1 MARSMTGYARAQA
14 ETPEFSL
21 TLSLKSVNHR
31 FLEVQLRMP
40 GDLDPFEVAIRQAVK
55 RRVSRGALQVS
66 VSIETRA
73 AIAIEVRRP
82 LVEAYLAAYR
92 DLAKSYGI
100 AAEPDLNAVF
110 RLPGVVSAGD
120 SSAGRAGAS
129 NGALEK
135 TLLETLDRALTELN
149 AFRHRE
155 AGGIVEEMLERSR
168 RIEAALEHIGQLR
181 DGVSG
186 LLLDRLTQRLND
198 LLQATAPDPQR
209 LLQEAALLAD
219 RSDVSEEVQ
228 RLGVHNQQLRGLVRS
243 EGEVGKKLD
252 FLLQE
257 MNREANTIVS
267 KTSGLGQAGLEITDL
282 GLQLKA
288 EIEKIREQ
296 GMNLE

>member
-14 ETPEFSL
+14 ETAEFSL

-66 VSIETRA
+66 VSLETRA
-73 AIAIEVRRP
+73 TVAIEVRRP

-92 DLAKSYGI
+92 DLAKTYGI

-120 SSAGRAGAS
+120 SGAGRDGS
-129 NGALEK
+129 SGGVLEK

-149 AFRHRE
+149 AFRQRE

-168 RIEAALEHIGQLR
+168 RIEAALDRVGQLR
-181 DGVSG
+181 EGVSR
-186 LLLDRLTQRLND
+186 LMLDRLTQRLND
-198 LLQATAPDPQR
+198 LLQSAAPDPQR

-228 RLGVHNQQLRGLVRS
+228 RLGVHNQQLRDLVRS

-267 KTSGLGQAGLEITDL
+267 KTSGLGQAGIEITDL